1 MNMNTEWNEWIEEF
15 EALDTSDI
23 MDIDDVELL
32 DNFMDDIIYLLEEI
46 E

>member
-1 MNMNTEWNEWIEEF
+1 MSMNTEWNEWIEEF